1 MRTEQNVSVG
11 VGRAVGS
18 ILFAGC
24 AFLISFALHKSI
36 LWALLHAFFG
46 LFYIIYAIITY
57 GSQIDPAVRALF
69 GIGV

>member
-1 MRTEQNVSVG
+1 MTAEQNVSLS

-36 LWALLHAFFG
+36 LWALLHALFG
-46 LFYIIYAIITY
+46 LFYIIYAIIMY
-57 GSQIDPAVRALF
+57 GSQIDPAIRALF
-69 GIGV
+69 GMGV